1 MLYLFI
7 YDTVKYCYKYMA
19 NVFGRW
25 FRQSESSALYPVP
38 SSQRIVPSQTLL
50 LIKNADERDAGKWV
64 RKFLSIFIVFI
75 FLLSQQCIMYTIKN
89 NNMQFYYKLRSLY
102 FLST

>member
-1 MLYLFI
+1 MLLYNVHIYIYLLESNVFCIIFI
-7 YDTVKYCYKYMA
+7 YI
-19 NVFGRW
+19 FGRW

-64 RKFLSIFIVFI
+64 S
-75 FLLSQQCIMYTIKN
+75 
-89 NNMQFYYKLRSLY
+89 
-102 FLST
+102 